1 MQANLMQN
9 KPIAAVTGANG
20 FVGSHL
26 VDLLLKKNFE
36 VRCIVRKSSNL
47 QWLEGKDLKIFDC
60 GLFDKEG
67 LREAFKDVNY
77 IFHIAGVVKAKDE
90 TSYFKG
96 NVESTK
102 ILLEV
107 ANEVKDQLKK
117 FIVVSSQTVSG
128 PAEKGRP
135 VNENMKPN
143 PLTTYA
149 RSKLKQEEVAL
160 SYKDIF
166 PVTICRAPAIYGERD
181 TEIFIYF
188 QVFNRG
194 LTTLIGFDK
203 KELSLLHVADLAE
216 GLYLA
221 AITEKSSSEI
231 YFISSEKYYNWD
243 EVGEVTSKVLG
254 KKAFRIRIPHFIVFT
269 IAAVAQFFAM
279 FSSKPATL
287 NIEKAKDL
295 VQSYWICDT
304 SKAINELGYKQK
316 VSLEEGIKRTC
327 EWYKKMKWI

>member
-1 MQANLMQN
+1 MNIKQ
-9 KPIAAVTGANG
+9 IAVVTGANG

-26 VDLLLKKNFE
+26 VDYLIEKNFE

-47 QWLEGKDLKIFDC
+47 QWLEEKDVKIFDC

-67 LREAFKDVNY
+67 LRDAFKEVSY
-77 IFHIAGVVKAKDE
+77 VFHVAGVVKAKDE
-90 TSYFKG
+90 EGYFKG
-96 NVESTK
+96 NVEATK
-102 ILLEV
+102 VLLEV
-107 ANEVKDQLKK
+107 AAEVKDQLKK
-117 FIVVSSQTVSG
+117 FVVVSSQTVSG
-128 PAEKGRP
+128 PSVDGKP
-135 VNENMKPN
+135 VSEDMNPN

-149 RSKLKQEEVAL
+149 RSKLKQESLAL

-194 LTTLIGFDK
+194 LTTMIGFDK

-221 AITEKSSSEI
+221 AISDKSNGEI
-231 YFISSEKYYNWD
+231 YFISSEKFYNWN
-243 EVGEVTSKVLG
+243 EVGEITSKVLG
-254 KKAFRIRIPHFIVFT
+254 KKAFRIRIPHFIVFI
-269 IAAVAQFFAM
+269 IAAFAQFFAM

-295 VQSYWICDT
+295 TQRYWICDT
-304 SKAINELGYKQK
+304 SKAMKELGYRQK
-316 VSLEEGIKRTC
+316 VSIEEGIKRTC
-327 EWYKKMKWI
+327 NWYKKMKWI

>member
-1 MQANLMQN
+1 MNSKQSAV
-9 KPIAAVTGANG
+9 VTGANG

-26 VDLLLKKNFE
+26 VDYLLRKNFE

-47 QWLEGKDLKIFDC
+47 QWLEGKDVKIFDC

-77 IFHIAGVVKAKDE
+77 IFHVAGVVKAKDE
-90 TSYFKG
+90 EGYFKG
-96 NVESTK
+96 NVEATK
-102 ILLEV
+102 VLLEV
-107 ANEVKDQLKK
+107 ASEVKENIKK
-117 FIVVSSQTVSG
+117 FVVVSSQTVSG
-128 PAEKGRP
+128 PALDGKP
-135 VNENMKPN
+135 VTEEMKPN

-160 SYKDIF
+160 SYRDIF
-166 PVTICRAPAIYGERD
+166 PVTICRGPAIFGERD

-194 LTTLIGFDK
+194 LTTMIGFDK

-221 AITEKSSSEI
+221 AISEKSNGEI
-231 YFISSEKYYNWD
+231 YFISSEKFYNWD
-243 EVGEVTSKVLG
+243 EVGEITSKVLG
-254 KKAFRIRIPHFIVFT
+254 KKAFRIKIPHFIVFT
-269 IAAVAQFFAM
+269 IAAFAQFFAM

-295 VQSYWICDT
+295 TQKLWICDT
-304 SKAINELGYKQK
+304 SKAIKELGYRQK
-316 VSLEEGIKRTC
+316 VSIEEGIKRTC
-327 EWYKKMKWI
+327 DWYKQMKWI

>member
-1 MQANLMQN
+1 MNSKQ
-9 KPIAAVTGANG
+9 IAAVTGANG

-26 VDLLLKKNFE
+26 VDYLIEKNFE

-47 QWLEGKDLKIFDC
+47 QWLEGKNVKIYDC
-60 GLFDKEG
+60 GLFDKDG
-67 LREAFKDVNY
+67 LRKAFRDVNY
-77 IFHIAGVVKAKDE
+77 IFHVAGVVKAKNE
-90 TSYFKG
+90 EGYFRG

-102 ILLEV
+102 VLLEI
-107 ANEVKDQLKK
+107 ASEVKENIKK

-128 PAEKGRP
+128 PALDGKP
-135 VNENMKPN
+135 VTEDMKPN

-166 PVTICRAPAIYGERD
+166 PVTICRGPAIFGERD

-188 QVFNRG
+188 QVFNKG
-194 LTTLIGFDK
+194 LTTMIGFDK
-203 KELSLLHVADLAE
+203 KELSLLHVSDLAE

-221 AITEKSSSEI
+221 AISDKANGQI
-231 YFISSEKYYNWD
+231 YFISSEKFYNWD
-243 EVGEVTSKVLG
+243 DVGNITSKVLG
-254 KKAFRIRIPHFIVFT
+254 KKAFRIKIPHFLVFT
-269 IAAVAQFFAM
+269 IAAFAQFFAM

-295 VQSYWICDT
+295 TQRYWICDT
-304 SKAINELGYKQK
+304 SKAMRELGYRQK
-316 VSLEEGIKRTC
+316 VSVEEGIKRTC
-327 EWYKKMKWI
+327 EWYKQMKWI

>member
-1 MQANLMQN
+1 MNSKQ
-9 KPIAAVTGANG
+9 IAAVTGANG

-26 VDLLLKKNFE
+26 VDYLLGKNFE

-47 QWLEGKDLKIFDC
+47 QWLIGKDVKIYDC
-60 GLFDKEG
+60 GLFDKKG

-77 IFHIAGVVKAKDE
+77 IFHVAGVVKAKDE
-90 TSYFKG
+90 EGYFKG
-96 NVESTK
+96 NVEATK
-102 ILLEV
+102 VLLEV
-107 ANEVKDQLKK
+107 ASEVKENIKK
-117 FIVVSSQTVSG
+117 FVVVSSQTVSG
-128 PAEKGRP
+128 PSLDGKP
-135 VNENMKPN
+135 VTEEMKPN

-160 SYKDIF
+160 SYKEIF
-166 PVTICRAPAIYGERD
+166 PVTICRAPAIFGERD

-194 LTTLIGFDK
+194 LTTMIGFDK
-203 KELSLLHVADLAE
+203 KELSLLHVTDLAE

-221 AITEKSSSEI
+221 AISEKSNGEI
-231 YFISSEKYYNWD
+231 YFIGSENFYNWD
-243 EVGEVTSKVLG
+243 QVGDITSKVLG
-254 KKAFRIRIPHFIVFT
+254 KKAVRIKIPHLIVFI
-269 IAAVAQFFAM
+269 IAAIAQFFAM

-295 VQSYWICDT
+295 TQKLWICDT
-304 SKAINELGYKQK
+304 SKAIRELGYRQK
-316 VSLEEGIKRTC
+316 VSIEEGIKRTC

>member
-1 MQANLMQN
+1 MNSKQ
-9 KPIAAVTGANG
+9 IAAVTGANG

-26 VDLLLKKNFE
+26 VDYLITKNFE

-47 QWLEGKDLKIFDC
+47 QWLKGKDVKIFDC

-77 IFHIAGVVKAKDE
+77 IFHVAGVVKAKDE
-90 TSYFKG
+90 EGYFKG
-96 NVESTK
+96 NVEATRV
-102 ILLEV
+102 LLE
-107 ANEVKDQLKK
+107 AAAEVKEQIKK
-117 FIVVSSQTVSG
+117 FVVVSSQTVSG
-128 PAEKGRP
+128 PAIDGKP
-135 VNENMKPN
+135 VTEDMQPN

-149 RSKLKQEEVAL
+149 RSKLKQEQLAL
-160 SYKDIF
+160 NYKEIF
-166 PVTICRAPAIYGERD
+166 PVTICRAPAIFGERD

-194 LTTLIGFDK
+194 LTTMIGFDK

-221 AITEKSSSEI
+221 AISDKSNGET
-231 YFISSEKYYNWD
+231 YFISSEKFYNWD
-243 EVGEVTSKVLG
+243 EVGEITSKVLG
-254 KKAFRIRIPHFIVFT
+254 RRAFRIRIPHFIVFI
-269 IAAVAQFFAM
+269 IAAFAQFFAM

-295 VQSYWICDT
+295 TQRFWICDT
-304 SKAINELGYKQK
+304 SKAMRELGYRQK
-316 VSLEEGIKRTC
+316 VSIEEGIKRTC
-327 EWYKKMKWI
+327 EWYKLMKWI

>member
-1 MQANLMQN
+1 MSE
-9 KPIAAVTGANG
+9 KSIAVVTGANG

-26 VDLLLKKNFE
+26 VDYLLTKDFE

-47 QWLEGKDLKIFDC
+47 QWLDGKNLKIYDC
-60 GLFDKEG
+60 GLFDKNG
-67 LREAFKDVNY
+67 IREAFKDANY
-77 IFHIAGVVKAKDE
+77 IFHIAGVVKAKNED
-90 TSYFKG
+90 SYLKG
-96 NVESTK
+96 NVEATK
-102 ILLEV
+102 VLLEV
-107 ANEVKDQLKK
+107 ADEMRDKIKK
-117 FIVVSSQTVSG
+117 FVVVSSQTVSG
-128 PAEKGRP
+128 PAEKNKP
-135 VNENMKPN
+135 VTEDMAPN

-149 RSKLKQEEVAL
+149 RSKLKQEQLTL
-160 SYKDIF
+160 SFKGKF
-166 PVTICRAPAIYGERD
+166 PVTVCRAPAIYGERD

-194 LTTLIGFDK
+194 LTTMIGFDK

-221 AITEKSSSEI
+221 AISEKSNGEI
-231 YFISSEKYYNWD
+231 YFISSEKFYTWD
-243 EVGEVTSKVLG
+243 EVGKITSSVLA
-254 KKAFRIRIPHFIVFT
+254 KKALKIKIPHFIVFT
-269 IAAVAQFFAM
+269 IATIAQFFAM

-304 SKAINELGYKQK
+304 SKAMRELGYRQK

-327 EWYKKMKWI
+327 DWYKKMKWI

>member
-1 MQANLMQN
+1 MQN

-26 VDLLLKKNFE
+26 VDYLLTQNFE

-47 QWLEGKDLKIFDC
+47 QWLEGKELKIFDC

-67 LREAFKDVNY
+67 LREAFEGVNY
-77 IFHIAGVVKAKDE
+77 IFHVAGVVKAKDE
-90 TSYFKG
+90 SGYFKG
-96 NVESTK
+96 NVEATK
-102 ILLEV
+102 VLLE
-107 ANEVKDQLKK
+107 AAAEMKDKIKK
-117 FIVVSSQTVSG
+117 FVVVSSQTVSG
-128 PAEKGRP
+128 PAEKDKP
-135 VNENMKPN
+135 VTEEMTPN

-149 RSKLKQEEVAL
+149 RSKLQQEQLAL
-160 SYKDIF
+160 SYKDKF

-194 LTTLIGFDK
+194 LTTMIGFDK
-203 KELSLLHVADLAE
+203 KELSLLHVVDLAQ

-221 AITEKSSSEI
+221 AVSEKSNGEI
-231 YFISSEKYYNWD
+231 YFISSEKFYNWD
-243 EVGEVTSKVLG
+243 EVGKITSKVLG
-254 KKAFRIRIPHFIVFT
+254 KKALKIRIPHFLVFT
-269 IAAVAQFFAM
+269 IAAFAQFFAM
-279 FSSKPATL
+279 FSSKPTTL
-287 NIEKAKDL
+287 NLEKAKDL

-304 SKAINELGYKQK
+304 SKAMRELSYRQK
-316 VSLEEGIKRTC
+316 ISVEDGIKRTC